1 MMCGMIDMKK
11 IKIRIAGVPYNIV
24 TDNDTDY
31 VVSLANEIDSKISS
45 VMDSGSY
52 ISPTQA
58 TVIALLEYADS
69 VKKLTDESNDMKIR
83 LKEYLADAAQAKS
96 ERDMLRR
103 EINKMKKG
111 ESV

>member
-1 MMCGMIDMKK
+1 MIDMKK

-58 TVIALLEYADS
+58 TVIALLEYDS